1 LAPAHLQQYAFKMYG
16 ACVRDQWPSCT
27 SVPVSRV
34 KAVISGANFSERVFP
49 MAKGYASWE
58 TDEVGRPPPPASS
71 ANKILELETD
81 FHTPFLLFF
90 GVASVAIHNPLMG
103 AEIHGFD
110 WSSWFLKHTIQY
122 HTILLPRGSIY
133 QQIRL
138 VVLGVPPPPPSA
150 LAQGLSTRDSW
161 REPLK
166 L

>member
-1 LAPAHLQQYAFKMYG
+1 MYG

-58 TDEVGRPPPPASS
+58 TDEVGRPPPPATS

-81 FHTPFLLFF
+81 FQSPFLLFF
-90 GVASVAIHNPLMG
+90 GVASVAIHNLLMG
-103 AEIHGFD
+103 AEIHRFD
-110 WSSWFLKHTIQY
+110 WSIWFPKHTIQ
-122 HTILLPRGSIY
+122 LLPRGSIF

-150 LAQGLSTRDSW
+150 LAWGLSNWDSW
-161 REPLK
+161 WEPLK
-166 L
+166 LGREKGEIRKEEER